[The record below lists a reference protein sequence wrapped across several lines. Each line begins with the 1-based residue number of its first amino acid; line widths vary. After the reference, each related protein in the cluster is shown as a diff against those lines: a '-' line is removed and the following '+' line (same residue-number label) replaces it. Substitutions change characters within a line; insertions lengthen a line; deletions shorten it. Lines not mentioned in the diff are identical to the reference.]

1 MAFDQK
7 SLDDYVD
14 VAERITEFY
23 DRYPDGS
30 LSAGPDCWRMIQVQ
44 GFDKNNDLIT
54 QTFIAYT
61 AMAYRTPDDPRPG
74 VGVAWEVFPGRT
86 PYTRGSELMNAETSA
101 WGRALAALGIATK
114 RGIASRQEVQG
125 ARERADGLPVN
136 RDGSLSRS
144 RTSDEEKAAAGV
156 MTSGQLAEHTALQ
169 PKRAESKPS
178 TRLAAVPDDDPF
190 YDQTPPPWPTDA
202 PNLAEDLKNSLRPA
216 EERPGSRSRQQLLAV
231 QAGFTKLAQN
241 MKIPPKDARSW
252 RLAQLSLA
260 CGREIGS
267 ANDLSWREA
276 ETVLAGLYKAGKDK
290 T

>member
-1 MAFDQK
+1 MAFDQRN
-7 SLDDYVD
+7 LEDYVD

-30 LSAGPDCWRMIQVQ
+30 LSAGPDCWRIVQ
-44 GFDKNNDLIT
+44 AEGYDREGKHLGM
-54 QTFIAYT
+54 QTFIAYM
-61 AMAYRTPDDPRPG
+61 AHAYRTPDDPRPG
-74 VGVAWEVFPGRT
+74 VGCAWEPFPGRT

-114 RGIASRQEVQG
+114 RGIASRQEVAG

-144 RTSDEEKAAAGV
+144 RTTDEEKAAAGV

-169 PKRAESKPS
+169 PKRADQGKPAG
-178 TRLAAVPDDDPF
+178 RLAAVPDDDPF
-190 YDQTPPPWPTDA
+190 YDQTPAPWPPGPTGDSKL
-202 PNLAEDLKNSLRPA
+202 PED
-216 EERPGSRSRQQLLAV
+216 EPGSRSRQQLLAV
-231 QAGFTKLAQN
+231 QAGFTKLAQD

-252 RLAQLSLA
+252 RLAQLSLL

-276 ETVLAGLYKAGKDK
+276 EVVLAGLDKAGKDK